1 VESDDDDD
9 DDGSVVDLEGASEEE
24 EEEEEE
30 EDPDDEDPD
39 GGAVSPGD
47 NLFVVMHW
55 QENIHDVRAR
65 KGATPTNRH
74 SPSKS
79 VRASVVHPEGFSSP
93 ET

>member
-1 VESDDDDD
+1 VGDED
-9 DDGSVVDLEGASEEE
+9 GASEEE

-65 KGATPTNRH
+65 EGATPH
-74 SPSKS
+74 ESALSLE
-79 VRASVVHPEGFSSP
+79 VRSCASVVHPEGFSSP